1 MLLEWLIPESSEF
14 NFGKWTDIT
23 MMTSVGGRERTK
35 TEFEKLFSD
44 AGFELEEIV
53 PTASSFSIVVGRPS
67 V

>member
-1 MLLEWLIPESSEF
+1 MTRTRWRY
-14 NFGKWTDIT
+14 FGKWTDIT

-35 TEFEKLFSD
+35 TEFETLFSE